1 MSWAWRPQAGPQKAL
16 VECPLKEIFFG
27 GTRGGGKKRM
37 ACSASG
43 RSKRSARAL
52 IVCDFKE
59 MGRLPMASGFSA
71 IQNNSDV
78 SQGLSPRL
86 APQSTTRA
94 VGILMPLWSRS
105 EQIKVQAIPG
115 LIGQYGDVP

>member
-1 MSWAWRPQAGPQKAL
+1 
-16 VECPLKEIFFG
+16 
-27 GTRGGGKKRM
+27 M
-37 ACSASG
+37 ACWASG

-52 IVCDFKE
+52 IICDFKE
-59 MGRLPMASGFSA
+59 MDRLPMASGFSA

-115 LIGQYGDVP
+115 LIGHTEMCHEYVGHGIRGATGHRRAQPISLA

>member
-1 MSWAWRPQAGPQKAL
+1 MISMTFTVATAKTDESIQKN
-16 VECPLKEIFFG
+16 
-27 GTRGGGKKRM
+27 
-37 ACSASG
+37 SG
-43 RSKRSARAL
+43 L
-52 IVCDFKE
+52 
-59 MGRLPMASGFSA
+59 
-71 IQNNSDV
+71 

>member
-1 MSWAWRPQAGPQKAL
+1 
-16 VECPLKEIFFG
+16 
-27 GTRGGGKKRM
+27 M
-37 ACSASG
+37 ACGEHGG
-43 RSKRSARAL
+43 RRKGRRKRSST
-52 IVCDFKE
+52 
-59 MGRLPMASGFSA
+59 RLPMASGFSA

-86 APQSTTRA
+86 AAQSTTRA